1 MDEEME
7 EEINYR
13 YLRKIQEM
21 EKKSPT
27 LTEIHSGFYINLHVY
42 LKQLEERFEKEESS
56 QKKMLLSNEIENT
69 KKIATNIYEQRE
81 RKIILTA
88 VSKAR
93 GGNPELKNLIDVE
106 KTLFSSILDLMI
118 KSRES
123 ILNKK
128 KPSKIKDTTNEA
140 ELEKNNDENE
150 QKDTN
155 PIVVVSKDILEF
167 VGTDE
172 KKYSL
177 KKGDVL
183 SLPKDMVDM
192 LSKRN
197 AIQIIEQQ
205 QSQM

>member
-27 LTEIHSGFYINLHVY
+27 LTEIHSGFYINLSIY

-56 QKKMLLSNEIENT
+56 QKKMLLSDEIENT

-81 RKIILTA
+81 KKIILTA

-93 GGNPELKNLIDVE
+93 GGNPELKNLIDIE
-106 KTLFSSILDLMI
+106 ETLFSSILDLMV

-128 KPSKIKDTTNEA
+128 KPSKIKDTADET
-140 ELEKNNDENE
+140 ELEKNDDENE

-155 PIVVVSKDILEF
+155 PIVMVSKDILEF

-192 LSKRN
+192 LLKRN
-197 AIQIIEQQ
+197 AVQIIEQQ
-205 QSQM
+205 